1 MTKKIISFTAIK
13 NRKNWIEL
21 LGGLSKP
28 IVKNQEWLELLVD
41 DGRNTLS
48 IEGEFDNRW
57 DLEEILEKPN
67 YGDLSVRK
75 VLNFFDTALFAYEF
89 AFLQFQEKKFEIPKT
104 LLLHLHSKMFREVPR
119 SFSQK
124 PGEWA
129 LGGREIRKS
138 KFNPVPPTKIEKS
151 IKELLWFVQNL
162 NAAPTRKAA
171 IFHAFFEHIHPF
183 PDGNGRLGRI
193 ILNFI
198 LVAHGLPAIAVK
210 GVKKADREK
219 YYAALENAD
228 TEIYKILSDQ
238 KTFANLDFAAFS
250 ELENLLEKPLAVALD
265 IVICR
270 KFELQKSPLLKL
282 SGVAKILKKNPKSL
296 AVAASQKKII
306 SVVRK
311 NVSWSHPDFFA
322 PPKI

>member
-1 MTKKIISFTAIK
+1 MAKKIISFAAIK
-13 NRKNWIEL
+13 NRKKWIES

-28 IVKNQEWLELLVD
+28 IVKNQEWLELLID

-67 YGDLSVRK
+67 YEDSSVRK
-75 VLNFFDTALFAYEF
+75 ILNFFDTALFAYEF
-89 AFLQFQEKKFEIPKT
+89 AFLQFREKKFEIPKT
-104 LLLHLHSKMFREVPR
+104 LLLHLHSKMFRGVPR
-119 SFSQK
+119 SFSQN

-129 LGGREIRKS
+129 MVDREIKKS
-138 KFNPVPPTKIEKS
+138 KFSPVPPAKIEKS
-151 IKELLWFVQNL
+151 IKELLQFVQKL
-162 NAAPTRKAA
+162 DVEPTRKAA
-171 IFHAFFEHIHPF
+171 VFHAFFEHIHPF
-183 PDGNGRLGRI
+183 PDGNGRLGRV

-210 GVKKADREK
+210 GVKKVDREK
-219 YYAALENAD
+219 YYATLESAD
-228 TEIYKILSDQ
+228 PEIHKILSGQ

-282 SGVAKILKKNPKSL
+282 SEVAKILKKNPKSL

-311 NVSWSHPDFFA
+311 NVSWSHPDFFSA
-322 PPKI
+322 PKT